1 MSRQNKQPL
10 TFFAVNLQVSGGKV
24 VVNIMLVDF
33 LEEALSL
40 PELQVLSRVVV
51 QNPLRAVCLR

>member
-10 TFFAVNLQVSGGKV
+10 TFPAVDLQVSAGKV
-24 VVNIMLVDF
+24 VVAVMLVDF

-40 PELQVLSRVVV
+40 PELQALS
-51 QNPLRAVCLR
+51 